1 MSYNDFTPDYSFN
14 DVEKGRPFRVWCQK
28 VLPTIYDDSLSYY
41 ELLNKVVYILNEC
54 IDKINEL
61 DENVDELNK
70 AYQQLVAYLNEYK
83 NYVETRLDKQDENI
97 AQLEKELDK
106 AIEDLNKRMD
116 NVVEEAGDKIQ
127 EIIDSM
133 DIEQIINEKFE
144 QFIDSP
150 EYNTMIENKITQV
163 IGESADLTEME
174 NNVKSIKT
182 TIGASDDEAGGLT
195 TGSVMGKLNYLI
207 KYGSGGGGGGGTST
221 ATEALLNDVVNNIGK
236 TSDEGATSATGTI
249 FGKLNLLVKNLVE
262 SNFISDFTSRLTNIK
277 TVVDKNNTGIN
288 TLQGRCANINTTVSE
303 VHEMVNQ
310 QVIPNEQSLM
320 QDVGSIDDK
329 IGTASDSGSNT
340 LFGAINSISSSGG
353 GSISL
358 GRGRKV
364 YTTIPTIDRN
374 TLGDE
379 PKPDSCY
386 IGCIEFILRPVTDN
400 ESYIDEF
407 TRLTSVTFNR
417 SGYLSYEWTTD
428 LTYYSANQ
436 PESNDII
443 TVNIDKQFTP
453 NANYRGLTKMSA
465 GYDYNEQTDT
475 YGQPVFIREINTTTL
490 ATDISYTLPE
500 SPLSWH
506 GAYSSVVSPHINTSF
521 FHVDAGFTL
530 SASCVPILDTS
541 QSISNVRYILS
552 LTFIAD

>member
-106 AIEDLNKRMD
+106 AIEGLNKRMD

-207 KYGSGGGGGGGTST
+207 KYGTGGGGGGTST

-353 GSISL
+353 GTTGTGLILDAAQISSIES
-358 GRGRKV
+358 
-364 YTTIPTIDRN
+364 
-374 TLGDE
+374 
-379 PKPDSCY
+379 
-386 IGCIEFILRPVTDN
+386 GCL
-400 ESYIDEF
+400 
-407 TRLTSVTFNR
+407 
-417 SGYLSYEWTTD
+417 
-428 LTYYSANQ
+428 
-436 PESNDII
+436 
-443 TVNIDKQFTP
+443 
-453 NANYRGLTKMSA
+453 
-465 GYDYNEQTDT
+465 
-475 YGQPVFIREINTTTL
+475 
-490 ATDISYTLPE
+490 
-500 SPLSWH
+500 
-506 GAYSSVVSPHINTSF
+506 
-521 FHVDAGFTL
+521 L
-530 SASCVPILDTS
+530 SASASYTTSGRGVLFINGYSCSSSGYGLTIEADGNPITYRIVDSGYTTTELGNMLAIKYN
-541 QSISNVRYILS
+541 QSVNIAFANNTGFSRIYYTTVILK
-552 LTFIAD
+552 